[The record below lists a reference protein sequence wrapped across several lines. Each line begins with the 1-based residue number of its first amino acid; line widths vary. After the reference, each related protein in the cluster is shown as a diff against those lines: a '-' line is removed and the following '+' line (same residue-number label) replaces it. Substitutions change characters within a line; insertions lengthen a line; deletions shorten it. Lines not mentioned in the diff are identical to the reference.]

1 MANPNRVWVLGV
13 LGVLCALS
21 LGMYRQWRTEAAVG
35 SAESAPVLP
44 ALYVPPPEEVET
56 HVLARGE
63 TLSGVLARADI
74 TGTEFADLLLAL
86 REHLNP
92 RSLGTGSEITVR
104 RWAGRGGTR
113 AVEVRANADTTVRLI
128 RQTLG
133 WSSEVVITPTE
144 LDTVWVAGRIEA
156 GRSLYTVLMNDDELD
171 LPVGERVQL
180 VDELSKIYGYK
191 LDFSREIQPGDTYR
205 LAYEREARPDGTTR
219 SRRVLI
225 AEIVNQ
231 GRVYPAIYFTDRNG
245 RGDYYDMDG
254 RALRFGFRRSPLD
267 YVRVTSSFSWRRYH
281 PVLGVYRAHLGTDY
295 GAATG
300 TPVKATA
307 DGTVTF
313 AGRDGGYGNLIRI
326 RHFGGYET
334 RYAHL
339 SRFAKGIRPGAAVK
353 QEQVI
358 GYVGATGLAT
368 GPHLHYELR
377 KNGQPINPRTVQID
391 AAPEI
396 PTEERDRFNELVSE
410 RLALIESLVVP
421 GPRLASR
428 EGVPG
433 PGTASGL

>member
-1 MANPNRVWVLGV
+1 MANPNRVWKLGL
-13 LGVLCALS
+13 LGVLCVLT
-21 LGMYRQWRTEAAVG
+21 LGMFRQWRTDSAAG
-35 SAESAPVLP
+35 SAETAPVLP
-44 ALYVPPPEEVET
+44 ALHVPPPEEVET

-74 TGTEFADLLLAL
+74 TRSDFADLLLAL

-92 RSLGTGSEITVR
+92 RALGTGSEITVR
-104 RWAGRGGTR
+104 RWRRGGGPR
-113 AVEVRANADTTVRLI
+113 AVDVRANADTTVRLVKSAI
-128 RQTLG
+128 G
-133 WSSEVVITPTE
+133 WSSEIVITPTKV
-144 LDTVWVAGRIEA
+144 DTVWVAGQIEA
-156 GRSLYTVLMNDDELD
+156 GRSLYTALMNDDGLD

-191 LDFSREIQPGDTYR
+191 LDFSRDIQPGDTYR
-205 LAYEREARPDGTTR
+205 LAYEREARPDGSTR

-231 GRVYPAIYFTDRNG
+231 GRVYPAIYFTDRQG

-295 GAATG
+295 GAAAG

-307 DGTVTF
+307 DGTVIF
-313 AGRDGGYGNLIRI
+313 AGRDGGYGNLVKI

-339 SRFAKGIRPGAAVK
+339 SRFAPGIRPGVAVK

-358 GYVGATGLAT
+358 GYVGSTGLAT

-391 AAPEI
+391 AAPEV
-396 PTEERDRFNELVSE
+396 PHEERDRFNALVSE

-428 EGVPG
+428 GEGIG
-433 PGTASGL
+433 PGTAGGL